1 MGEISEKDGGYWD
14 SNTEMTARAFATY
27 VMDKLP
33 GKSDYLA
40 GHAECAISMTFDKD
54 GTPHLLKAYPEGEER
69 KAVNAVFDEIVA
81 ELKLQHYLSHDE
93 RIQPEPQKASP
104 VIRENWPNSSF
115 EQLTFGNMSSQ
126 QLSSPVPTSVA
137 RNSVEFFKQ
146 GQASSDGKLTLYE
159 YCDRVELHRPGGI
172 EKFTPTDGQTVKD
185 VFVKHMSELLNSGF
199 AIQVKPPVANDLED
213 LGQMGNMLGI
223 KALGDG
229 MEP

>member
-1 MGEISEKDGGYWD
+1 
-14 SNTEMTARAFATY
+14 
-27 VMDKLP
+27 MDKLP

-126 QLSSPVPTSVA
+126 QLSSPAPLPVA
-137 RNSVEFFKQ
+137 RNSVDFFKQ
-146 GQASSDGKLTLYE
+146 GEVAGDGKLTLYE
-159 YCDRVELHRPGGI
+159 YGDRVELHRPGGI
-172 EKFTPTDGQTVKD
+172 EKFTPADGQTVKD
-185 VFVKHMSELLNSGF
+185 VFVKHMSELINSGF

-213 LGQMGNMLGI
+213 LVQMGNMLRI
-223 KALGDG
+223 KALGSGSD
-229 MEP
+229 P